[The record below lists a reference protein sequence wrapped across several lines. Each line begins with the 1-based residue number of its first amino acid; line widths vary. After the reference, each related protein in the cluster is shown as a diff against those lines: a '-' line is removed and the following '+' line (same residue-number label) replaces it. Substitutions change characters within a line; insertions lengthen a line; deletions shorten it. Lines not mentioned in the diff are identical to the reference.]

1 MSAAIAVLFAHAQPL
16 AIERAIARLSGQS
29 LPADRFELVVVDRTE
44 GYTLSTIVR
53 QASPGFA
60 VHVLKQGPAS
70 RAQGG
75 NLAVFGTSAP
85 LVLFLDPLVDPEPGL
100 LEAHVAAHQRA
111 AETAAVIGAVSL
123 GRARRPDARAIADRP
138 ALLSF
143 GWPQPGRPAR
153 DTIWGG
159 SISVRREVLIRFHLF
174 NPLHRPRFDDLDP
187 AWRLAER
194 AFEPVFEP
202 AALSR
207 LGEAAT
213 ADELIARAFALG
225 LQEDVHRQ
233 GRRRSLA
240 ERLGRPADW
249 FDKRALRA
257 HGAAAIEAAAR
268 QAGDGRGGFT
278 AQRRALYAAWRRGR
292 TESIRRRQT

>member
-16 AIERAIARLSGQS
+16 AIERAIARLAGQS
-29 LPADRFELVVVDRTE
+29 LPADRFELVIVDRTE
-44 GYTLSTIVR
+44 GYVASTIVR
-53 QASPGFA
+53 QASPPFA

-75 NLAVFGTSAP
+75 NLAVLGASAP
-85 LVLFLDPLVDPEPGL
+85 LVLFLDSLVDPEPGL

-111 AETAAVIGAVSL
+111 AETAAVVGAVSL
-123 GRARRPDARAIADRP
+123 GRERRSDAMAIADRP
-138 ALLSF
+138 ALFSF
-143 GWPQPGRPAR
+143 GWPQPGRPGR
-153 DTIWGG
+153 DRIWGG
-159 SISVRREVLIRFHLF
+159 SVSVRREVLIRFHLF
-174 NPLHRPRFDDLDP
+174 DPLHRPGFDDLDP
-187 AWRLAER
+187 AWRLPER

-202 AALSR
+202 AAVSR
-207 LGEAAT
+207 LAEAAT

-225 LQEDVHRQ
+225 LQEDVHRR

-257 HGAAAIEAAAR
+257 EGDAAIEAAAR
-268 QAGDGRGGFT
+268 QADDGPGGFP
-278 AQRRALYAAWRRGR
+278 ALRRALYAAWRRGR